1 MHANTEF
8 LLPALHAL
16 SGRLRLFFAQT
27 TDQGLQAN
35 TQSSPSFEVQLEQTP
50 LPVETGN
57 DSNPLSTW
65 NVTPTPPEDDG
76 VTVSM
81 LNGKSRLKIFGS
93 LSALSVFSTDRHLL
107 LECPCS
113 CCRHRLLV
121 SIRTRSISTAGNPI
135 LGQLSSVQ
143 RPMVSL
149 HRRHLFRSLQMI
161 RSRVTA
167 TDSCHTTRLA
177 NEE

>member
-8 LLPALHAL
+8 FVAGFACIVW
-16 SGRLRLFFAQT
+16 SASIVFAQT

-81 LNGKSRLKIFGS
+81 LNGKSRLKIFAHFPHSPS
-93 LSALSVFSTDRHLL
+93 LVPIAHLL

-149 HRRHLFRSLQMI
+149 HRDICFVH
-161 RSRVTA
+161 
-167 TDSCHTTRLA
+167 CK
-177 NEE
+177 